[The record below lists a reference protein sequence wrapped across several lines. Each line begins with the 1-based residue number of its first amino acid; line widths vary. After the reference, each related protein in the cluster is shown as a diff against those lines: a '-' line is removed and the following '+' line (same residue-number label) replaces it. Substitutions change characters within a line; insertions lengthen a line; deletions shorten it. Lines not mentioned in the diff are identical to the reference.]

1 MSQEIPQRWYD
12 EDWHETSNT
21 LDMTCGACEREF
33 SATLNVRWV
42 KARRVWE
49 VYATCPNPEC
59 GATVNEDE
67 WTTDRLR
74 RFEQG
79 ESV

>member
-21 LDMTCGACEREF
+21 LDMTYGACGHEF
-33 SATLNVRWV
+33 SATLNVRWI
-42 KARRVWE
+42 KARSIWE
-49 VYATCPNPEC
+49 VYATCPEC
-59 GATVNEDE
+59 EATVNEEE
-67 WTTDRLR
+67 WTTDHLK
-74 RFEQG
+74 RFERG